1 MVFRQF
7 KDLYGKNV
15 AKKTVLQWLAEK
27 PRTLAETRVAF
38 SIEDPEFEFKR
49 VAGRTQLV
57 HKHRSVIVDGQV
69 ATLTKARKMLKNYS
83 TVREATRTIKPPKR
97 FKIARAEGRKG
108 LVVMKE
114 RSNEEV
120 QRIDARGKLCLV
132 KATLWFEEEGRQHK
146 HRTIKHFDGVE
157 CYKFRDVDVIIPQPL
172 ALLGAITIQQKKLF
186 NSLIDALAAREDEAE
201 NITCLQWCEHE
212 KNEKTYIQ
220 AVEFGESLP
229 VPKGKKFE
237 YSKSLLTAGL
247 TQASLDSLVTRTARA
262 VCHKQTSS
270 YINVRARSYR
280 QMFLNEY
287 SADFL
292 AKAPQRNP
300 NVDLTKI
307 KDGQCVLAT
316 ALLRQDG
323 QYVAEGD
330 KKSRLKRKRP
340 EDNIPAGPATLEDL
354 QRHQE
359 SLGGILVVIDQL
371 DNVVHSYRPATMRDG
386 HNVPVIYAMANNGH
400 LTAIHDIDSFKRRF
414 LYDEKESRF
423 SAKRAKLTA
432 PSAFDLPKRDKS
444 GNARNSLGQS
454 RPYFVKS
461 DTVEGILDGVLA
473 TMITILK
480 APADRDCEPGGTA
493 AEAEEEAPQTLAPN
507 GACASHRDPPV
518 PGSTSP
524 GGQSQLKDSHLIK
537 VAARDTKD
545 LVYALLD
552 AGIFPDNTLVDS
564 FVLKHGGIKFRVVAC
579 NDIEDEPSVD
589 YDDES
594 QFLKHVDLM
603 RLCQLNILDPRGRS
617 DPRPEVLQT
626 IRDLQPTVLRGH
638 IQLMAAKKLVDQWED
653 DPRLPEYCEPFA
665 DGWHQQCPIDVLE
678 ADPMAKHQRLRLDC
692 SGTVHVAPRRVEK
705 LTTANNR
712 VVVENDIV
720 KAHPAALLR
729 MGGLFVAGKFSEFQP
744 KGESDPIQAK
754 ALYIVEYKAEQP
766 TLYFRSTFGVYH
778 GVFLMKQAGRN
789 VDWVVHAEL
798 VATEF
803 ISLDQLPELNKLVY
817 DESDL
822 PPVLRKFAVNVCMGK
837 LRTSENRKRRARAY
851 LSYDE
856 ALEGM
861 RLLKAED
868 HSVCVRVVPR
878 ITTDQKVWYA
888 VEEEAV
894 TPLESSYELTGI
906 GLVDG
911 TNARLQQIHD
921 AYSQHLAN
929 YDIDVSIAVNA
940 DAYQLSC
947 PDDSIPHLMHIQE
960 EFEKRYPQ
968 FYPNDGATGADKV
981 GLFKVDKYPL
991 TAKLKVG
998 KTIGATPLRFFENAM
1013 DWENVRTIAMDS
1025 TGSRQKCALAC
1036 MNGKERD
1043 ASLSSFVEEM
1053 KAGFLGTLP
1062 IKRPQEWTDH
1072 TIKLEERFDEDTE
1085 AYNTELRLCMH
1096 ACLTE
1101 AGGVA
1106 FEAPPGHG
1114 KSHAW
1119 EHFLDQRKTIVLT
1132 PMHTVRE
1139 RLEEKGL
1146 TNVFTVNSWRKAE
1159 KEDEDGA
1166 WAAFAEAEYVVFE
1179 EYCMFNVTQWK
1190 CAFKVVDAYPH
1201 LKRVLAGDPKQM
1213 PSPEHCLN
1221 NLDLAGKMALYKR
1234 NAIELAKGHRILLT
1248 VNKRV
1253 VKEQR
1258 ALHSA
1263 MMASIWENPRGIDPF
1278 SHPLWKANTEV
1289 VKSLDR
1295 CPADSNGTFCTFLNA
1310 TAVGVATEVLRTSGR
1325 QYGFEVGE
1333 EITYRGGT
1341 QGGGAIPQN
1350 SRWLTESCDSGV
1362 FTLKKLGL
1370 PFKKPKEKV
1379 QEPLTEEEAK
1389 KRAALDRKNE
1399 KRRDKRAAESGKPAR
1414 SKNAKK
1420 PILTPEGKRLETALG
1435 LRTNYR
1441 HGFANTAFGQQGGT
1455 QKWNVLFDLTDP
1467 HLMHDKLYRHY
1478 LWTGLG
1484 RLSEVT
1490 PRHNAD
1496 GRPVAGLFI
1505 FDDACAEGI
1514 KRSGY
1519 ATIGIPS
1526 EKELANDQS
1535 VGYRELEKRIKDYK
1549 RQDEERGLPWK
1560 YWPTDKHITP
1570 QWWGHKWHQ
1579 QRGIC
1584 AHEDCDGELVG
1595 SNMVVDRINSQMPH
1609 LKTNCRLLCKTCNLS
1624 DSPAQRS
1631 Q

>member
-69 ATLTKARKMLKNYS
+69 ATLTKARKMLKSFS

-114 RSNEEV
+114 RSDEEIK
-120 QRIDARGKLCLV
+120 RFDARGKLCLV
-132 KATLWFEEEGRQHK
+132 KATLWFEEAGRQHK
-146 HRTIKHFDGVE
+146 HKTLKSFEGVE
-157 CYKFRDVDVIIPQPL
+157 CYKFRDVDVIIPLQL
-172 ALLGAITIQQKKLF
+172 AQLGVITINNVNPF
-186 NSLIDALAAREDEAE
+186 DRFIESLLARRDEAE
-201 NITCLQWCEHE
+201 NGTCLHWSGIEA
-212 KNEKTYIQ
+212 NPKTYIH
-220 AVEFGESLP
+220 AVEFGEPLNLP
-229 VPKGKKFE
+229 RGKKFE
-237 YSKSLLTAGL
+237 YSKGLLTAGL
-247 TQASLDSLVTRTARA
+247 TQATLDSLVTRTARA
-262 VCHKQTSS
+262 VCHKQTST
-270 YINVRARSYR
+270 YINVKAKSYR

-287 SADFL
+287 AADFL
-292 AKAPQRNP
+292 AKAPQSNL
-300 NVDLTKI
+300 NVDITKI

-354 QRHQE
+354 QRHQK

-371 DNVVHSYRPATMRDG
+371 DNVVHSYRPPHYDMRK
-386 HNVPVIYAMANNGH
+386 HNKVPVIYALANNGH
-400 LTAIHDIDSFKRRF
+400 LTAIHDIESFKSRF
-414 LYDEKESRF
+414 LYDEEAGCF

-461 DTVEGILDGVLA
+461 DTVEGTLNGVLA
-473 TMITILK
+473 TIITILK
-480 APADRDCEPGGTA
+480 APADRDCQEDFDCPEGD
-493 AEAEEEAPQTLAPN
+493 N
-507 GACASHRDPPV
+507 PP
-518 PGSTSP
+518 
-524 GGQSQLKDSHLIK
+524 LKDNHLIK

-638 IQLMAAKKLVDQWED
+638 IGLMAAKKLVDQWED
-653 DPRLPEYCEPFA
+653 DPRLPDYCLPFA
-665 DGWHQQCPIDVLE
+665 EGWEQPCPIDVLE
-678 ADPMAKHQRLRLDC
+678 ADPLAKDQRLCLDC

-705 LTTANNR
+705 LTTANHR

-729 MGGLFVAGKFSEFQP
+729 MGGLFVAGKFSDFQP
-744 KGESDPIQAK
+744 KGDSDPLMAK
-754 ALYIVEYKAEQP
+754 ALYIVEYTAEQP

-778 GVFLMKQAGRN
+778 GVFLMEQAGRN

-798 VATEF
+798 VATDF
-803 ISLDQLPELNKLVY
+803 ITLDQLPELNKLVY
-817 DESDL
+817 HESDL
-822 PPVLRKFAVNVCMGK
+822 PPVLRKFVVNVCMGK

-851 LSYDE
+851 LSHDE

-861 RLLKAED
+861 RLMKAED
-868 HSVCVRVVPR
+868 QSIGVRVVPR

-911 TNARLQQIHD
+911 TNARLQQIHE
-921 AYSQHLAN
+921 AYSEHLSN
-929 YDIDVSIAVNA
+929 FDIDVSIAVNA

-947 PDDSIPHLMHIQE
+947 PEDSIPHLMHIQE
-960 EFEKRYPQ
+960 EFEKRYPH
-968 FYPNDGATGADKV
+968 FYPDDGATGADKV

-991 TAKLKVG
+991 TGKLKVG
-998 KTIGATPLRFFENAM
+998 KIICARPLQFFENAM
-1013 DWENVRTIAMDS
+1013 DWDGVRKIAMDS
-1025 TGSRQKCALAC
+1025 ADSRQQCALDS
-1036 MNGKERD
+1036 MNGAEKGEG
-1043 ASLSSFVEEM
+1043 LSAFVEEM

-1062 IKRPQEWTDH
+1062 ITRPQEWTDH
-1072 TIKLEERFDEDTE
+1072 SIKSEERFDEDTE
-1085 AYNTELRLCMH
+1085 AYNKELSECMH
-1096 ACLTE
+1096 KCLDE

-1119 EHFLDQRKTIVLT
+1119 EHFLDGRKTIVLT

-1234 NAIELAKGHRILLT
+1234 NAIELAKGQRILLT

-1278 SHPLWKANTEV
+1278 SHHLWKANTEV
-1289 VKSLDR
+1289 VKSLDS
-1295 CPADSNGTFCTFLNA
+1295 CPSDSNGTFCTFLNA
-1310 TAVGVATEVLRTSGR
+1310 TAVGIATEVLRTSGR

-1333 EITYRGGT
+1333 EVTYRGGT

-1350 SRWLTESCDSGV
+1350 SRWLIESCDTGV
-1362 FTLKKLGL
+1362 FTLNKLGL
-1370 PFKKPKEKV
+1370 PFKKPREKV
-1379 QEPLTEEEAK
+1379 QEPLTEEEKK
-1389 KRAALDRKNE
+1389 KRAVLDRKNE
-1399 KRRDKRAAESGKPAR
+1399 KRREKRAAESVCFAPGSDKVRFHKPPR
-1414 SKNAKK
+1414 SKKAKK

-1441 HGFANTAFGQQGGT
+1441 HRFANTAFGQQGGT

-1484 RLSEVT
+1484 RLSELT
-1490 PRHNAD
+1490 PRHDAE

-1505 FDDACAEGI
+1505 FDDACAQDI

-1526 EKELANDQS
+1526 EKDLVNKQS
-1535 VGYRELEKRIKDYK
+1535 VGYRELEKRIKDYE
-1549 RQDEERGLPWK
+1549 RQDEDRRLPWK
-1560 YWPTDKHITP
+1560 YWPIDKHITP
-1570 QWWGHKWHQ
+1570 QWWGNKWHL